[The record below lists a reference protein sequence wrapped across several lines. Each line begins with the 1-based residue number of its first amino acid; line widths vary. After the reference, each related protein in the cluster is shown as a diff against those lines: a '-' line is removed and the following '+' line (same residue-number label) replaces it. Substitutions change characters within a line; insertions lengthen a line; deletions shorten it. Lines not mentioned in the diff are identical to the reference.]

1 MRMMLSLSLSLLVS
15 LVNLSAV
22 ADQNGTAIVTHSAEA
37 AFSATP
43 EKRFSVSGLANKLA
57 AATAAQNA
65 CAAQNPPPYSR
76 EGFCELVTLD
86 QKPLTTVAEMLRAVP
101 QDAHPL
107 FLWRYQHNNATVYL
121 AGSVHIL
128 KSGLYPLPTQYQ
140 SAFEAADNL
149 VLEVDM
155 TRFTPAQLQ
164 AKTMQYALL
173 GNNQQLPDVLDQ
185 ETFAALNTVTAQ
197 YGLPLAQLG
206 AFKPGFVTQ
215 QLAVLALMSVGY
227 DPSQGVETYFTQQAG
242 DKQLLALE
250 TLDFQLDLLLNQ
262 PLETQIAMVRDT
274 LAQMDQ
280 FEPFTAEL
288 VIAWL
293 SGDDAGFYQAFEAQ
307 SGASQ
312 ASQDF
317 MHALLDKRNSSM
329 AEKIASYLNSDETYF
344 VIAGAAHYIG
354 ENSIIERLK
363 SKGFTG
369 TRVYSNQAIT
379 P

>member
-1 MRMMLSLSLSLLVS
+1 MRIMLSLFLCMWVILVS
-15 LVNLSAV
+15 QPAF
-22 ADQNGTAIVTHSAEA
+22 ADQNGAAMNTYSAEA
-37 AFSATP
+37 VFSATP
-43 EKRFSVSGLANKLA
+43 NQRFSVSGQANKLA

-76 EGFCELVTLD
+76 QGFCELVSLD
-86 QKPLTTVAEMLRAVP
+86 QKPLTTVAEILQAVP
-101 QDAHPL
+101 KNPHPL
-107 FLWRYQHNNATVYL
+107 FLWRYQHNKATVYL

-140 SAFEAADNL
+140 NAFDAADNL

-155 TRFTPAQLQ
+155 TAYTPAQLQ

-185 ETFAALNTVTAQ
+185 ETFSALKTVTAQ

-206 AFKPGFVTQ
+206 AFKPGFITQ

-227 DPSQGVETYFTQQAG
+227 DPSQGVETFFTQQIG

-250 TLDFQLDLLLNQ
+250 TLDFQLNLLMNQ
-262 PLETQIAMVRDT
+262 PLETQIAMVQDT
-274 LAQMDQ
+274 LAQMDE

-288 VIAWL
+288 VTAWL
-293 SGDDAGFYQAFEAQ
+293 SGDDASFYQAFEAQ

-317 MHALLDKRNSSM
+317 MHELLDQRNIGM
-329 AEKIASYLNSDETYF
+329 AEQIAAYLASDETYF
-344 VIAGAAHYIG
+344 VVAGAAHYIG
-354 ENSIIERLK
+354 KNSIIELLK
-363 SKGFTG
+363 NKGFTG
-369 TRVYSNQAIT
+369 ARIYSNQAIT

>member
-1 MRMMLSLSLSLLVS
+1 M
-15 LVNLSAV
+15 A
-22 ADQNGTAIVTHSAEA
+22 
-37 AFSATP
+37 
-43 EKRFSVSGLANKLA
+43 
-57 AATAAQNA
+57 
-65 CAAQNPPPYSR
+65 
-76 EGFCELVTLD
+76 LD
-86 QKPLTTVAEMLRAVP
+86 QKPLTTVAEMLQAVP

-155 TRFTPAQLQ
+155 TAFTPAQLQ

-185 ETFAALNTVTAQ
+185 ETFHALNTVTAQ

-206 AFKPGFVTQ
+206 AFKPGFITQ

-242 DKQLLALE
+242 DKQLMALE

-262 PLETQIAMVRDT
+262 PLETQIAMVQDT

-312 ASQDF
+312 AAQDF
-317 MHALLDKRNSSM
+317 MHELLDKRNIGM
-329 AEKIASYLNSDETYF
+329 AEQIASYLNSDETYF
-344 VIAGAAHYIG
+344 VVAGAAHYIG
-354 ENSIIERLK
+354 ENSIIDLLK
-363 SKGFTG
+363 NKGFTG
-369 TRVYSNQAIT
+369 TRIYSNQAIT